1 MGADLTALQQL
12 PDERWL
18 MFWKRCQ
25 PRRWQGQRADASGKP
40 FGKGRPIEGWPRL
53 PLRTCLDA
61 ICRAASGKTP
71 VQIPAQIPTWKARL
85 DAGIGRLRHLPLGS
99 RLPAQR
105 SLRPLRRGLLFA
117 GAALL
122 LLLQPGADAIA
133 ADIATPAMVA
143 SDAPTADAPAAHAPA
158 SDPRASEAL
167 TTSGLIGPHPIPL
180 PVSRPEALTFDAPR
194 LCTLIADA
202 AAAHELPPEFLARL
216 IWQESRFD
224 IAALSPVGAEG
235 VAQFMPGTA
244 ALRGLE
250 NSWDPRMAI
259 PESARFLADLREQ
272 FGNLGLA
279 AAAYNGG
286 PNRVARWLASDGR
299 LPFETVNYVL
309 SITSRPVDWFRE
321 PGREDE
327 GKPLEEGMDFAEA
340 CGRMPVIA
348 TRAMG
353 IDPRKPWGVQIAA
366 GISQGAALRAFDR
379 ARSSLSSIIG
389 GAEPVLVRSKLVAG
403 RTAWSARV
411 GADSRGEA
419 LALCQRIRGAGT
431 SCVVRQN

>member
-1 MGADLTALQQL
+1 MGARLACPLAGRSA
-12 PDERWL
+12 ER
-18 MFWKRCQ
+18 
-25 PRRWQGQRADASGKP
+25 
-40 FGKGRPIEGWPRL
+40 
-53 PLRTCLDA
+53 
-61 ICRAASGKTP
+61 
-71 VQIPAQIPTWKARL
+71 
-85 DAGIGRLRHLPLGS
+85 
-99 RLPAQR
+99 
-105 SLRPLRRGLLFA
+105 LRRGLLALIAAFVLQVPSQA
-117 GAALL
+117 GAGEAPHGTAPIEIE
-122 LLLQPGADAIA
+122 PG
-133 ADIATPAMVA
+133 TGLA
-143 SDAPTADAPAAHAPA
+143 S
-158 SDPRASEAL
+158 SL
-167 TTSGLIGPHPIPL
+167 SGRL
-180 PVSRPEALTFDAPR
+180 PVPRPRPHSLTFDAPGV
-194 LCTLIADA
+194 CALIADA
-202 AAAHELPPEFLARL
+202 AELHDIPPEFLARL

-244 ALRGLE
+244 MLRGLS
-250 NSWDPRMAI
+250 NAWDPRAAI

-286 PNRVARWLASDGR
+286 PERVATWLAKGGR

-321 PGREDE
+321 PGREVE
-327 GKPLEEGMDFAEA
+327 GKPLEEGADFADS
-340 CGRMPVIA
+340 CGRLPVIA
-348 TRAMG
+348 SRAMG
-353 IDPRKPWGVQIAA
+353 VGPRKPWGVQIAA

-379 ARSSLSSIIG
+379 ARNSLSSIIG

-431 SCVVRQN
+431 ACVVRQN

>member
-1 MGADLTALQQL
+1 MGADLAAPQDLRNELWTMLR
-12 PDERWL
+12 ERY
-18 MFWKRCQ
+18 Q
-25 PRRWQGQRADASGKP
+25 PSLWQGQRTYRSGKP
-40 FGKGRPIEGWPRL
+40 FGEITPPDEGWFDM
-53 PLRTCLDA
+53 PLQRCVRA
-61 ICRAASGKTP
+61 ICRAAPGKAP
-71 VQIPAQIPTWKARL
+71 VRIAAQIPAWKARL
-85 DAGIGRLRHLPLGS
+85 DACGRLRHLPLGS
-99 RLPAQR
+99 RLPARR
-105 SLRPLRRGLLFA
+105 SYLSPLRRGLLFA
-117 GAALL
+117 AAALL
-122 LLLQPGADAIA
+122 LLLQPGADAVA
-133 ADIATPAMVA
+133 ADIAIPAIA
-143 SDAPTADAPAAHAPA
+143 SDAPASDVPT
-158 SDPRASEAL
+158 SDPRASDDL
-167 TTSGLIGPHPIPL
+167 TSGMLIGPHPIPL
-180 PVSRPEALTFDAPR
+180 PIPRPEALTFDAPR

-244 ALRGLE
+244 AFRGLE
-250 NSWDPRMAI
+250 NSWDPRRAI
-259 PESARFLADLREQ
+259 PESARFLADLRKQ

-286 PNRVARWLASDGR
+286 PNRVARWLASGGR

-321 PGREDE
+321 PGREVE
-327 GKPLEEGMDFAEA
+327 GKPLEEGVGFVEA

-353 IDPRKPWGVQIAA
+353 IGPRKPWGVQIAA

-431 SCVVRQN
+431 PCVVRPN